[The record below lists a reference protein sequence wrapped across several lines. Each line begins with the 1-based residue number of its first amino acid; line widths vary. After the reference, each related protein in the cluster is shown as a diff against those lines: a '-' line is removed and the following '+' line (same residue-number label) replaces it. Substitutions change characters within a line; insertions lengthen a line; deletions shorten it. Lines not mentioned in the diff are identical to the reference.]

1 MAQNMLQDYCSK
13 TIAWETKLT
22 PYQNF
27 DNGRNG
33 VWFSIDI
40 AGEEYL
46 AFVSAAAL
54 SLHFNALETRE
65 SQLAA
70 FRQNE
75 NPIAALAR
83 RKFLDGAMRPV
94 KLSDADFTAERLV
107 A

>member
-1 MAQNMLQDYCSK
+1 M
-13 TIAWETKLT
+13 T
-22 PYQNF
+22 PYRNF

-54 SLHFNALETRE
+54 SSHFNAAETME

-70 FRQNE
+70 FKQNE
-75 NPIAALAR
+75 YAIAELAR
-83 RKFLDGAMRPV
+83 RKFLKGAMRPV
-94 KLSDADFTAERLV
+94 KLNDADFIAERMV

>member
-1 MAQNMLQDYCSK
+1 
-13 TIAWETKLT
+13 LT
-22 PYQNF
+22 PYQNY

-54 SLHFNALETRE
+54 SSHFNASETRE

-75 NPIAALAR
+75 YSIAALAS

-94 KLSDADFTAERLV
+94 KLNDEDFVAERLV